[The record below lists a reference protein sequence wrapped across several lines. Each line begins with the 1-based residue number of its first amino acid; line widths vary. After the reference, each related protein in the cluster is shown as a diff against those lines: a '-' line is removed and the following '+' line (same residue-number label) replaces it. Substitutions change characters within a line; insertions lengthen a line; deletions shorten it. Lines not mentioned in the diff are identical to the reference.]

1 MIPAPRPSGLPAGAP
16 HVMELTEVSPPHR
29 ATSEVLAHRRAKWSF
44 HATSFGMAR
53 DAASGDRS
61 VSHNLSKPEILT
73 SEAPPWAR
81 PAAKNVRMGPGEGAG
96 AECRALQTGHP
107 PDGPGVSPV

>member
-61 VSHNLSKPEILT
+61 VCHNLSKPEILT
-73 SEAPPWAR
+73 SEAPPRAG

-96 AECRALQTGHP
+96 AEMLYLANGTP
-107 PDGPGVSPV
+107 T